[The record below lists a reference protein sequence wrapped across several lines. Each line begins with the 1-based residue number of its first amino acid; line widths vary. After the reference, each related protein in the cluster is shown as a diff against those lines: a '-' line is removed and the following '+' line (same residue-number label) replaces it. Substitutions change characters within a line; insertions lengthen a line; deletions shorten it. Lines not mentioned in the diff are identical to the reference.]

1 MHCSQAEVVY
11 DLFYVVAKLGREV
24 MDRVRV
30 GEANR
35 LRGDR
40 VARKVVKS
48 SRWLLLRNWE
58 NVTRETYQIRPAGV
72 PVQGLCRSDCGAYVG
87 SALCTGTTM
96 STGTAASAT

>member
-1 MHCSQAEVVY
+1 MDMNTAYDLEVRMHCSQAEVVY
-11 DLFYVVAKLGREV
+11 ELFYVVAKLEREV

-58 NVTRETYQIRPAGV
+58 NVTREVT
-72 PVQGLCRSDCGAYVG
+72 RSG
-87 SALCTGTTM
+87 SKR
-96 STGTAASAT
+96 SWPPIER